1 MVLVLLGVPAYDSAP
16 SGQLYLA
23 LVWFLPALCKDHV
36 LVVKVEG
43 VDVKDKTVWAL
54 PGGEMKHILASVHRS
69 SSFSLGDDVD
79 PDPSSKVG
87 PAMVI
92 LTFSRHFIAFEDLI
106 PEELIE
112 AEFATVGTQWT
123 EITSISNSIQ
133 FFIEQKSFFNQIEVL
148 KAQGIF

>member
-1 MVLVLLGVPAYDSAP
+1 
-16 SGQLYLA
+16 
-23 LVWFLPALCKDHV
+23 
-36 LVVKVEG
+36 
-43 VDVKDKTVWAL
+43 
-54 PGGEMKHILASVHRS
+54 MKHILASVHRS

-112 AEFATVGTQWT
+112 AEFATVGTQ
-123 EITSISNSIQ
+123 
-133 FFIEQKSFFNQIEVL
+133 
-148 KAQGIF
+148 